1 MKAILTLYL
10 ASHADVL
17 RGSSRVPAHEY
28 FGEDCITSRKNV
40 CVANER
46 RVGNALK

>member
-1 MKAILTLYL
+1 MKAILKLYV

-17 RGSSRVPAHEY
+17 RGSSRVPAHEHV
-28 FGEDCITSRKNV
+28 GEDYATSQKNV